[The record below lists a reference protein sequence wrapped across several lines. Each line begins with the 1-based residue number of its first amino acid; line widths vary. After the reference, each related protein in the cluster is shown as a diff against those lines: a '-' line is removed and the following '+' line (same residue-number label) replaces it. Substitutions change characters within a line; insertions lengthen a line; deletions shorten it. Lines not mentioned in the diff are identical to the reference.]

1 MNELARMTTEDA
13 ARALAA
19 ARLAVLPVGSCEQ
32 HGAHLT
38 LDTDT
43 AIAEALARE
52 LVADLGD
59 EAVLCPTLGY
69 GLSEHHLGFAGTLTL
84 RPATFLAVIADV
96 LESLE
101 HAGLK
106 RVLVVNGHGGN
117 TDALRLAARAARRD
131 RGMLVAAVM
140 WAVLA
145 ADEVAAVAQSP
156 AYGHACETETS
167 VALALVP
174 DRVRPEH
181 LGRAAA
187 RYRVDELTDP
197 PSATVDEPVWLHE
210 WSADGALG
218 DPARA
223 SAADGRRIVD
233 AVHERAAA
241 YARRLMDRPFPE
253 EDR

>member
-13 ARALAA
+13 ARALGV
-19 ARLAVLPVGSCEQ
+19 ARLAVIPVGSCEQ

-43 AIAEALARE
+43 AIAEALARR
-52 LVADLGD
+52 LVSDLGE
-59 EAVLCPTLGY
+59 EAVLCPTFGY

-84 RPATFLAVIADV
+84 RPATFLAVLADL

-101 HAGLK
+101 HAGLR
-106 RVLVVNGHGGN
+106 RVLIVNGHGGN
-117 TDALRLAARAARRD
+117 TDGLRLAARAARRD

-174 DRVRPEH
+174 DRVRADRLE
-181 LGRAAA
+181 RAGE

-197 PSATVDEPVWLHE
+197 PRAAVDEPVWLHE
-210 WSADGALG
+210 WTADGALG

-223 SAADGRRIVD
+223 TRTDGRRIVE
-233 AVHERAAA
+233 AVHERATA
-241 YARRLMDRPFPE
+241 YARRLMDRPLPKE
-253 EDR
+253 GR